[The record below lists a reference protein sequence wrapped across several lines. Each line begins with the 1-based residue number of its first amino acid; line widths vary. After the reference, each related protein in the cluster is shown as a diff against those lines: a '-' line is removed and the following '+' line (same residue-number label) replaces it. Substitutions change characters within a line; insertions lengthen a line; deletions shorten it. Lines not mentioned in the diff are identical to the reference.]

1 MPSMKENLSRTSNTS
16 VMISLVLVI
25 AGVITL
31 LYPVAAAYIYNA
43 SHARE
48 AQKYIESQ
56 KGMSDADRERWVAQA
71 QSYNDRLAHIPILD
85 PWLSRVSKDSGLY
98 REYLAQ
104 LNAPGTDDAV
114 MSVVSIPSINTT
126 LPVFHGTDDDVLD
139 KGLGHIYG
147 SSLPVGGDGTHA
159 VITGH
164 SGLAEAT
171 MFDNLEKMQVG
182 DMIYVDTVGKV
193 LTYKVTNTE
202 VVLPD
207 EIESLRAQS
216 GKDLLTLIT
225 CTPYAINTHRLLV
238 HAERVETGEENLPQ
252 STGGWESWML
262 WRILA
267 SLVILAVVL
276 AIYLRRR
283 AKNNEIRESLANAE
297 TK

>member
-1 MPSMKENLSRTSNTS
+1 MKENLSKTLNKP

-25 AGVITL
+25 VGVITL
-31 LYPVAAAYIYNA
+31 LYPVAAAYMHNA

-48 AQKYIESQ
+48 AQKYIDVQ
-56 KGMSDADRERWVAQA
+56 KGVSDADRERWIAQA
-71 QSYNDRLAHIPILD
+71 QSYNERLARIPILD
-85 PWLSRVSKDSGLY
+85 PWLSRVSKDSRLY
-98 REYLAQ
+98 REYMAQ

-114 MSVVSIPSINTT
+114 MSVVSIPSITTT
-126 LPVFHGTDDDVLD
+126 LPVFHGTDDEALD

-147 SSLPVGGDGTHA
+147 SSLPVGGENTHA

-171 MFDNLEKMQVG
+171 MFDNLEKVQVG
-182 DMIYVDTVGKV
+182 DMVYVDTVGKV
-193 LTYKVTNTE
+193 LTYKVTDTE
-202 VVLPD
+202 VVLPS
-207 EIESLRAQS
+207 EIESLRAQK

-238 HAERVETGEENLPQ
+238 HAERVETSEENLPQ
-252 STGGWESWML
+252 SAVRWEGWMA

-267 SLVILAVVL
+267 ALAIVAVVL

-283 AKNNEIRESLANAE
+283 AGNKENERV
-297 TK
+297 

>member
-1 MPSMKENLSRTSNTS
+1 MPFMKENLSKTLNKP

-25 AGVITL
+25 VGVITL
-31 LYPVAAAYIYNA
+31 LYPVAAAYMHNA

-48 AQKYIESQ
+48 AQKYIDVQ
-56 KGMSDADRERWVAQA
+56 KGVSDADRERWIAQA
-71 QSYNDRLAHIPILD
+71 QSYNERLARIPILD

-98 REYLAQ
+98 REYMAQ

-114 MSVVSIPSINTT
+114 MSVVSIPSITTT
-126 LPVFHGTDDDVLD
+126 LPVFHGTDDEALD

-147 SSLPVGGDGTHA
+147 SSLPVGGENTHA

-171 MFDNLEKMQVG
+171 MFDNLEKVQVG

-193 LTYKVTNTE
+193 LTYKVTDTE
-202 VVLPD
+202 VVLPS
-207 EIESLRAQS
+207 EIESLRAQK

-238 HAERVETGEENLPQ
+238 HAERVETSEQNLPQ
-252 STGGWESWML
+252 SAVRWEGWMA

-267 SLVILAVVL
+267 ALAIVAVVL
-276 AIYLRRR
+276 VIYLRRR
-283 AKNNEIRESLANAE
+283 AGNKENERV
-297 TK
+297 

>member
-1 MPSMKENLSRTSNTS
+1 MKENLSKTLNKP

-25 AGVITL
+25 VGVITL
-31 LYPVAAAYIYNA
+31 LYPVAAAYMHNA

-48 AQKYIESQ
+48 AQKYIDVQ
-56 KGMSDADRERWVAQA
+56 KGVSDADRERWIAQA
-71 QSYNDRLAHIPILD
+71 QSYNERLARIPILD

-98 REYLAQ
+98 REYMAQ

-114 MSVVSIPSINTT
+114 MSVVSIPSITTT
-126 LPVFHGTDDDVLD
+126 LPVFHGTDDEALD

-147 SSLPVGGDGTHA
+147 SSLPVGGENTHA

-171 MFDNLEKMQVG
+171 MFDNLEKVQVG
-182 DMIYVDTVGKV
+182 DMVYVDTVGKV
-193 LTYKVTNTE
+193 LTYKVTDTE
-202 VVLPD
+202 VVLPS
-207 EIESLRAQS
+207 EIESLRAQK

-238 HAERVETGEENLPQ
+238 HAERVETSEENLPQ
-252 STGGWESWML
+252 SAVRWEGWMA

-267 SLVILAVVL
+267 ALAIVAVVL
-276 AIYLRRR
+276 VIYLRRR
-283 AKNNEIRESLANAE
+283 AGNKENERV
-297 TK
+297 

>member
-1 MPSMKENLSRTSNTS
+1 MPFMKENLSKTLNKP

-25 AGVITL
+25 VGVITL
-31 LYPVAAAYIYNA
+31 LYPVAAAYMHNA

-48 AQKYIESQ
+48 AQKYIDVQ
-56 KGMSDADRERWVAQA
+56 KGVSDADRERWIAQA
-71 QSYNDRLAHIPILD
+71 QSYNERLARIPILD

-98 REYLAQ
+98 REYMAQ

-114 MSVVSIPSINTT
+114 MSVVSIPSITTT
-126 LPVFHGTDDDVLD
+126 LPVFHGTDDEALD

-147 SSLPVGGDGTHA
+147 SSLPVGGENTHA

-171 MFDNLEKMQVG
+171 MFDNLEKVQVG
-182 DMIYVDTVGKV
+182 DMVYVDTVGKV
-193 LTYKVTNTE
+193 LTYKVTDTE
-202 VVLPD
+202 VVLPS
-207 EIESLRAQS
+207 EIESLRAQK

-238 HAERVETGEENLPQ
+238 HAERVETSEENLPQ
-252 STGGWESWML
+252 SAVRWEGWMA

-267 SLVILAVVL
+267 ALAIVAVVL
-276 AIYLRRR
+276 VIYLRRR
-283 AKNNEIRESLANAE
+283 AGNKENERV
-297 TK
+297 

>member
-1 MPSMKENLSRTSNTS
+1 MPSMRASLSRTSNKP

-25 AGVITL
+25 VGVITL

-43 SHARE
+43 FHARE
-48 AQKYIESQ
+48 AQKYVDSH
-56 KGMSDADRERWVAQA
+56 KDMSDADRERWIAQD
-71 QSYNDRLAHIPILD
+71 QSYNERLAHIPILD

-114 MSVVSIPSINTT
+114 MSVVSIPSIATT
-126 LPVFHGTDDDVLD
+126 LPVFHGTDDEILD

-147 SSLPVGGDGTHA
+147 SSLPVGGPNTHA

-171 MFDNLEKMQVG
+171 MFDHLEKVQVG
-182 DMIYVDTVGKV
+182 DMVYVDTVGKV

-202 VVLPD
+202 VVLPQ
-207 EIESLRAQS
+207 EIESLRAQNE
-216 GKDLLTLIT
+216 KDLLTLIT

-238 HAERVETGEENLPQ
+238 HAERVETEEHSLPQ
-252 STGGWESWML
+252 TASRWETWML

-267 SLVILAVVL
+267 ALAILAVVVG
-276 AIYLRRR
+276 IYLRRR
-283 AKNNEIRESLANAE
+283 SGNKENEKA
-297 TK
+297 

>member
-1 MPSMKENLSRTSNTS
+1 MKENLSKTLNKP

-25 AGVITL
+25 VGVITL
-31 LYPVAAAYIYNA
+31 LYPVAAAYMHNA

-48 AQKYIESQ
+48 AQKYIDVQ
-56 KGMSDADRERWVAQA
+56 KGVSDADRERWIAQA
-71 QSYNDRLAHIPILD
+71 QSYNERLARIPILD

-98 REYLAQ
+98 REYMAQ

-114 MSVVSIPSINTT
+114 MSVVSIPSITTT
-126 LPVFHGTDDDVLD
+126 LPVFHGTDDEALD

-147 SSLPVGGDGTHA
+147 SSLPVGGENTHA

-171 MFDNLEKMQVG
+171 MFDNLEKVQVG

-193 LTYKVTNTE
+193 LTYKVTDTE
-202 VVLPD
+202 VVLPS
-207 EIESLRAQS
+207 EIESLRAQK

-238 HAERVETGEENLPQ
+238 HAERVETSEQNLPQ
-252 STGGWESWML
+252 SAVRWEGWMA

-267 SLVILAVVL
+267 ALAIVAVVL
-276 AIYLRRR
+276 VIYLRRR
-283 AKNNEIRESLANAE
+283 AGNKENERV
-297 TK
+297 

>member
-1 MPSMKENLSRTSNTS
+1 MPFMKENLSKTLNKP

-25 AGVITL
+25 VGVITL
-31 LYPVAAAYIYNA
+31 LYPVAAAYMHNA

-48 AQKYIESQ
+48 AQKYIDVQ
-56 KGMSDADRERWVAQA
+56 KGVSDADRERWIAQA
-71 QSYNDRLAHIPILD
+71 QSYNERLARIPILD

-98 REYLAQ
+98 REYMAQ

-114 MSVVSIPSINTT
+114 MSVVSIPSITTT
-126 LPVFHGTDDDVLD
+126 LPVFHGTDDEALD

-147 SSLPVGGDGTHA
+147 SSLLVGGENTHA

-171 MFDNLEKMQVG
+171 MFGNLEKVQVG
-182 DMIYVDTVGKV
+182 DMVYVDTVGKV
-193 LTYKVTNTE
+193 LTYKVTDTE
-202 VVLPD
+202 VVLPS
-207 EIESLRAQS
+207 EIESLRAQK

-238 HAERVETGEENLPQ
+238 HAERVETSEENLPQ
-252 STGGWESWML
+252 SAVRWEGWMA

-267 SLVILAVVL
+267 ALAIVAVVL
-276 AIYLRRR
+276 VIYLRRR
-283 AKNNEIRESLANAE
+283 AGNKENERV
-297 TK
+297 

>member
-1 MPSMKENLSRTSNTS
+1 MPFMKENLSKTLNKP

-25 AGVITL
+25 VGVITL
-31 LYPVAAAYIYNA
+31 LYPVAAAYMHNA

-48 AQKYIESQ
+48 AQKYIDVQ
-56 KGMSDADRERWVAQA
+56 KGVSDADRERWIAQA
-71 QSYNDRLAHIPILD
+71 QSYNRRLARIPILD

-98 REYLAQ
+98 REYMAQ

-114 MSVVSIPSINTT
+114 MSVVSIPSITTT
-126 LPVFHGTDDDVLD
+126 LPVFHGTDDEALD

-147 SSLPVGGDGTHA
+147 SSLPVGGENTHA

-171 MFDNLEKMQVG
+171 MFDNLEKVQVG
-182 DMIYVDTVGKV
+182 DMVYVDTVGKV
-193 LTYKVTNTE
+193 LTYKVTDTE
-202 VVLPD
+202 VVLPS
-207 EIESLRAQS
+207 EIESLRAQK

-238 HAERVETGEENLPQ
+238 HAERVETSEENLPQ
-252 STGGWESWML
+252 SAVRWEGWMA

-267 SLVILAVVL
+267 ALAIVAVVL
-276 AIYLRRR
+276 VIYLRRR
-283 AKNNEIRESLANAE
+283 AGNKENERV
-297 TK
+297 